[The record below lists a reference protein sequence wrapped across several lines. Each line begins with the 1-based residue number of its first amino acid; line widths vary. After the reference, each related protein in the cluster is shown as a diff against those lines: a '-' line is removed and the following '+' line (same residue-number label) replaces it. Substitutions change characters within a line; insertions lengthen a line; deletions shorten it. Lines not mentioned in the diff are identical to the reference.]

1 MVFTRQFS
9 AFDRQNEATAN
20 SPFHGFYVLF
30 WIAVALLIVKMGA
43 ENWRKTGSPL
53 GTNEIMKYMFRRD
66 GKLKPNPD
74 IPRNPCFCFW
84 VAKDNPVN
92 NSLEYCLFFFPSW

>member
-9 AFDRQNEATAN
+9 AFDRKNQVAAN

-30 WIAVALLIVKMGA
+30 WIAVAFLILKMGA
-43 ENWRKTGSPL
+43 DNWRRTGNAL

-66 GKLKPNPD
+66 GKQQPTMVKSSIAD
-74 IPRNPCFCFW
+74 MSFKYWCCSSQIGPC
-84 VAKDNPVN
+84 VA
-92 NSLEYCLFFFPSW
+92 

>member
-9 AFDRQNEATAN
+9 AFDRQNQAAAN

-30 WIAVALLIVKMGA
+30 WISVALLIIKMAA

-53 GTNEIMKYMFRRD
+53 GTNEIMQTMFRRD
-66 GKLKPNPD
+66 GKSHPAAFQVLSTYTD
-74 IPRNPCFCFW
+74 
-84 VAKDNPVN
+84 
-92 NSLEYCLFFFPSW
+92 LG